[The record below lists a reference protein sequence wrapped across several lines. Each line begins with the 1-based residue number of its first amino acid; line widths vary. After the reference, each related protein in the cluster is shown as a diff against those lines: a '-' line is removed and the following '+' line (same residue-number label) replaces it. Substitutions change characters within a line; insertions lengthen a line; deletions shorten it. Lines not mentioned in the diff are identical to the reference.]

1 VTRLGPDV
9 LGGAVCLLE
18 VHYGPGAGQIYLL
31 CGICPGQRRVDDKPG
46 GSIMELAAHILKHR
60 DEERAASG

>member
-1 VTRLGPDV
+1 VSRLADA
-9 LGGAVCLLE
+9 LARSVCLVE

-31 CGICPGQRRVDDKPG
+31 CDICPGQRRVDDKPG

-60 DEERAASG
+60 DEEGAASG